1 MKKRGAALKP
11 HVIAVVGPTASGKT
25 SLGAAI
31 AEALDGE
38 VISADSMQLYEGM
51 DIATAKPTKE
61 ETRGVPHHLIG
72 VVPQSASFSVAQYKA
87 RCQQTIDD
95 VISRGKVPV
104 LVGGTG
110 LYLDAMFYNTKFFD
124 EADTSFRE
132 TLTARAEEEGTETLL
147 DELRSVD
154 PDTAAMLN
162 VYDKKRIIRAL
173 EVYYATGKT
182 MREQREASHLEDTP
196 YDFCVIGLSA
206 SDRAYLYDRIN
217 RRVDQMVSRG
227 LVEEAEA
234 FCKANPAGTAKQAI
248 GYKELAPY
256 FAGACTLEQALDK
269 LKMETRRYAKRQLTW
284 FRRNDAIH
292 WLMIDQLPF
301 PDLLRESLSIIARE
315 TGIVPNDKGENV

>member
-1 MKKRGAALKP
+1 MKP

-31 AEALDGE
+31 TQALDGE

-51 DIATAKPTKE
+51 EIATAKPTPE

-87 RCQQTIDD
+87 LCTKTIDD
-95 VISRGKVPV
+95 VLSRGKVPV

-110 LYLDAMFYNTKFFD
+110 LYLDALFYNTTFFD
-124 EADTSFRE
+124 EADTSFRD
-132 TLTARAEEEGTETLL
+132 TLTARAETEGVEALL
-147 DELRSVD
+147 EELRAVD
-154 PDTAAMLN
+154 PDTAAALH
-162 VYDKKRIIRAL
+162 VSDRKRIIRAL

-182 MREQREASHLEDTP
+182 MRDQREASHTQETP
-196 YDFCVIGLSA
+196 YAFCVIGLTA
-206 SDRAYLYDRIN
+206 EDRSFLYDRIN

-234 FCKANPAGTAKQAI
+234 FCKTDPAGTAKQAI

-256 FAGACTLEQALDK
+256 FQGACSLQQALDK

-292 WLMIDQLPF
+292 WLMIDRLAF

-315 TGIVPNDKGENV
+315 TGLVPTDKGVSL